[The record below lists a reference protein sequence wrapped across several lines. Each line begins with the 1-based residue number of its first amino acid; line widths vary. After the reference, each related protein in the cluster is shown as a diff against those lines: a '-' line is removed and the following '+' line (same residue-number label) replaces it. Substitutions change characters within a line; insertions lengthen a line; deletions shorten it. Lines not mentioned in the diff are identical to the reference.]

1 MIGGAQGGAQGGASG
16 GGRAIFSGDEAASRW
31 VEEKKP
37 VIVSTEDVNM
47 KESIYPTCKTFCGVG
62 GVGIAVLQLSGPLW
76 HQWWG
81 RWVLRVWQ
89 GIAEHQRL
97 PRVATLNSSFLFSL
111 TGH

>member
-31 VEEKKP
+31 VEEKP
-37 VIVSTEDVNM
+37 AIVSTLRTEDVNM
-47 KESIYPTCKTFCGVG
+47 KESIHLMCKTFCGVS
-62 GVGIAVLQLSGPLW
+62 GVGIAILQLSGPLW

-89 GIAEHQRL
+89 GIA
-97 PRVATLNSSFLFSL
+97 
-111 TGH
+111 